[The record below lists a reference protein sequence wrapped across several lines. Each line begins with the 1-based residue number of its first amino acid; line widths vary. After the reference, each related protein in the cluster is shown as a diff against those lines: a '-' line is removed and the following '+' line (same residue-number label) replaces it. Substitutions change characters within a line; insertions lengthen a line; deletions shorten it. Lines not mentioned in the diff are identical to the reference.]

1 MLAMSTK
8 RTKKMTRG
16 IGWPVTKQ
24 TSGSTAGYSLIE
36 LLVVIAIISIIT
48 AILIPVIGSAQESG
62 RRGTVMDD
70 MSQIQSALER
80 YKLDHR
86 MNYPPVLFAYAPT
99 SGSDTMASVSGDKAN
114 GPTDLV
120 GLFPEYIKN
129 ASVFTDPNNPVH
141 DVNSTATVSANVNSF
156 DPNNPGSLDQ
166 TTTMAFFQGDAYDV
180 NPQITGPTSI
190 STGTNATYV
199 TRYQTAWTSTPMP
212 SGFPAPYQFPRQ
224 MDQADATDTTYVTM
238 TSYHVQTWGKVVVL
252 FKGGQAKVFDTSVL
266 ISPGCGPDTSNIAA
280 SGGVANANFWWIT
293 PSGSCQQKSGD

>member
-1 MLAMSTK
+1 M
-8 RTKKMTRG
+8 
-16 IGWPVTKQ
+16 
-24 TSGSTAGYSLIE
+24 AGYSLIE

-86 MNYPPVLFAYAPT
+86 GNYPPVLFAYAPA
-99 SGSDTMASVSGDKAN
+99 SGSDSMASVDGDQAN
-114 GPTDLV
+114 GAADLV

-129 ASVFTDPNNPVH
+129 ASVFTDPNNQSSNL
-141 DVNSTATVSANVNSF
+141 NSTATVTADVNSF
-156 DPNNPGSLDQ
+156 DPSSPGTLDK
-166 TTTMAFFQGDAYDV
+166 TTKMAFFQGDAYDV
-180 NPQITGPTSI
+180 NPQITGPKSI

-212 SGFPAPYQFPRQ
+212 SGFTAPYQFPRQ

-238 TSYHVQTWGKVVVL
+238 TSYHVNPWGKIVVL
-252 FKGGQAKVFDTSVL
+252 FKSGQAKVFDTPVL
-266 ISPGCGPDTSNIAA
+266 LSPGSAGCGADTSDIVA
-280 SGGVANANFWWIT
+280 SGGIATANFWWIT
-293 PSGSCQQKSGD
+293 PNGSCQKNSGD